1 MTTKAADSIRF
12 GGSGFG
18 PDYSVGPARR
28 RISESDT
35 GEDSGSSFSTVAR
48 RSTKQREKELFMFTV
63 KEPIRSVLNQLMVLL
78 KDTLEE
84 NPVEEIEKPRVASGP
99 LGYTSLFAVRP
110 VQYSG
115 TKTVFRPVVR

>member
-1 MTTKAADSIRF
+1 MTTTAAGKIGL
-12 GGSGFG
+12 GGGGFG
-18 PDYSVGPARR
+18 PDYSIGMPRR
-28 RISESDT
+28 KISESDT
-35 GEDSGSSFSTVAR
+35 GEDSGSSFNTVAR
-48 RSTKQREKELFMFTV
+48 RATKQREKEVFMFTV
-63 KEPIRSVLNQLMVLL
+63 KEPIRSVLNQLMTLL

-99 LGYTSLFAVRP
+99 LGYTALFAVRP